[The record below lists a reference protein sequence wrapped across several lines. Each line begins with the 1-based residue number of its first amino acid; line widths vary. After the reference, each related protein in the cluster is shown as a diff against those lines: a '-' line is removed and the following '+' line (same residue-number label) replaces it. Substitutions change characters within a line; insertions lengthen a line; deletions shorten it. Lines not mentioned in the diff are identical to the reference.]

1 MKQQSITDLPPS
13 PGDERRTRMV
23 KYSIAMGVRIACI
36 VLMLFV
42 HGWWLVL
49 PAIGAIVLPYFAV
62 ILANVG
68 SPTKS
73 VVNRPGGV
81 VAVPGARPPRDFGG
95 RPE

>member
-13 PGDERRTRMV
+13 PGDERHTRMV
-23 KYSIAMGVRIACI
+23 KYAIAMTVRVICI
-36 VLMLFV
+36 VLMLFLQ
-42 HGWWLVL
+42 GWWLVL

-62 ILANVG
+62 ILASVG

-73 VVNRPGGV
+73 VANRPGGV
-81 VAVPGARPPRDFGG
+81 VALPGSRAPRDFGG